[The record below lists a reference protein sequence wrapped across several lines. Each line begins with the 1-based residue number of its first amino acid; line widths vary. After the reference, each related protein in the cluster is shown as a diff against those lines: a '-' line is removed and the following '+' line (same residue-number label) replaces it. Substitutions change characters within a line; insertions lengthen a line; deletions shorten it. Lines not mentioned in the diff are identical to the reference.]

1 VCTTKKS
8 DKSQITKRNHK
19 NKMTY
24 YIKKNEDSN
33 IYCRKRNEKNE
44 DNILYNFWLQQKNI

>member
-1 VCTTKKS
+1 
-8 DKSQITKRNHK
+8 
-19 NKMTY
+19 MTY